1 MKNNEIE
8 KAIIHLSKKD
18 KVLRKIIKN
27 SPSCNLTTNTKYF
40 NALVEMIIS
49 QQLSI
54 TSARAI
60 HKKFMLHFHNNPKPA
75 EILST
80 DDITLRSFGLSTAK
94 IKYIKELSLAVHEKR
109 LRFNKI
115 NQMSNDEIIEKL
127 TSIKG
132 IGIWT
137 AHMFLIFVLRRLD
150 VLPYSDFGI
159 RKSIMLNFDTKNL
172 PVRTD
177 VEKIA
182 TKNNWHP
189 YESVASWY
197 LWKSLDSK

>member
-1 MKNNEIE
+1 
-8 KAIIHLSKKD
+8 
-18 KVLRKIIKN
+18 
-27 SPSCNLTTNTKYF
+27 
-40 NALVEMIIS
+40 
-49 QQLSI
+49 
-54 TSARAI
+54 
-60 HKKFMLHFHNNPKPA
+60 
-75 EILST
+75 
-80 DDITLRSFGLSTAK
+80 
-94 IKYIKELSLAVHEKR
+94 
-109 LRFNKI
+109 
-115 NQMSNDEIIEKL
+115 
-127 TSIKG
+127 
-132 IGIWT
+132 
-137 AHMFLIFVLRRLD
+137 MFLIFVLRRLD